1 MGRKFKKSI
10 KKRVKHFKSK
20 TLRKTP
26 SIAVL
31 LSKGRGRI

>member
-1 MGRKFKKSI
+1 MARKFKKSI

-20 TLRKTP
+20 TLKKTP

-31 LSKGRGRI
+31 LSKGRGGI

>member
-1 MGRKFKKSI
+1 MAKKFKKSI

-20 TLRKTP
+20 TLRKIP